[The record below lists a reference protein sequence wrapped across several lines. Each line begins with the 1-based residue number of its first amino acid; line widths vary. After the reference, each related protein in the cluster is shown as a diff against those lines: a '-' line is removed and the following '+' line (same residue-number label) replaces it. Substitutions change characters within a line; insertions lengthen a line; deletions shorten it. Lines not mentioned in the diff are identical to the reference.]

1 MSINL
6 DLIDLVII
14 FGTMQGLFF
23 AIVILSSKFFRTNA
37 NIFLGLSL
45 IIIVLI
51 NVQTL
56 FLKSSIYINC
66 PRLRLFED
74 IELVLL
80 FPVTLYFYYKASLN
94 FDNRLNPKHL
104 LLFLPFVI
112 SLLANLYV
120 GGDVYFDWYSI
131 EDRSWMP
138 VFFGVEFYFSFVFN
152 ISLLVIEYFLIFRR
166 KVTPNRLLEG
176 NMKWVKIFYG
186 FHVVLTIIWIVIVTL
201 ESLSQKDFSYIIWIL
216 INILFYWIG
225 YKGILKFR
233 LAKNRYEIR
242 KVVEE
247 KQQEKSLKPEGSSP
261 QSSVNHYFTQMIRLF
276 EEENIYRNPNLSRA
290 DIAERLGISVGYL
303 SQIINEQSDKN
314 IPDYLNYYRV
324 EEVKK
329 MLLDPDF
336 DQYSLLA
343 IGFEAGF
350 NSKTAFYTAFKKETG
365 TTPANFKKEFRIV

>member
-56 FLKSSIYINC
+56 FLKSSIYINY

-131 EDRSWMP
+131 EDKSWMP
-138 VFFGVEFYFSFVFN
+138 VFFGVEFYFSFAFN

-166 KVTPNRLLEG
+166 KVTPNRLLED

-261 QSSVNHYFTQMIRLF
+261 QSSVNHYFTQMIHLF

-290 DIAERLGISVGYL
+290 DIAERLDISVGYL

>member
-1 MSINL
+1 
-6 DLIDLVII
+6 
-14 FGTMQGLFF
+14 MQGLFF